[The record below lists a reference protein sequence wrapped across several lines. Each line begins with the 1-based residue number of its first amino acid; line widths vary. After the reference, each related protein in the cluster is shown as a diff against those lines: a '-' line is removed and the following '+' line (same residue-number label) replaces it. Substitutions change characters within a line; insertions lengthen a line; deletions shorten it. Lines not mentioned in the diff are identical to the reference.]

1 MEIKQLEYFRAIVE
15 AGTISGAARELHM
28 TQPPLSY
35 QIKMMEEELKV
46 SLFLRGTKRITLTEA
61 GKTLYEQA
69 EKILTLTELTKSEVL
84 KSSQATTLHIGMT
97 PSTVSMMSDYLQQF
111 ARRYPQ
117 IRFDIHEGSTFT
129 LKEQIENQ
137 QVDITTLRTP
147 IALSGCEVKS
157 LAKERLLAMA
167 IPEYPL
173 FEGKTSVSLREL
185 IDQPLILSRRYQKY
199 MLSVFEKAG
208 VTQNIYCACEDART
222 ALVIAE
228 KGLGIAI
235 LPASMLKQSEKLKAW
250 EIKDADLAT
259 EILLVWRKGRV
270 AVEVKKFLEMME
282 DAKEG

>member
-111 ARRYPQ
+111 ARRYPP

-147 IALSGCEVKS
+147 ISLSGCEVKS

-173 FEGKTSVSLREL
+173 FEGKTSVSLHEL
-185 IDQPLILSRRYQKY
+185 MDQPLILSRRYQKY

-222 ALVIAE
+222 ALIIAE